1 MKLLVTE
8 SQLEVIIAHIAESR
22 KPKEEVLEEGW
33 KEVVLGA
40 AMLMGIGL
48 TGVNAQTAKNALNNQ
63 DILNKIEKTLEGPQI
78 DKLAQTLED
87 GGLENA
93 MDKIQANA
101 DQIETN
107 FEYAAKKKGLTTSV
121 QIYNTKST
129 KKAGEKIKQG
139 YAVEDIEVTQ
149 DTVWTS
155 SQEIELGNTLE
166 VVFDANVFKTG
177 TYDLEDSVTN
187 ELKNTIESILMMGG
201 TINSIRIESSTDTEP
216 IKIGNEKLAQLRA
229 NSVEG
234 FISGMVK
241 VPIKIKTLPEQGPD
255 VFSTNMTSQERDSVR
270 KETAKY
276 RYVKVII
283 DSEVKPQPKQDVK
296 AFKVI
301 TSVKYTLVKANNLST
316 KNTTSDGF
324 KSTTKTFTLK
334 SITVDGVVNKCE
346 AFGVH

>member
-1 MKLLVTE
+1 MKLLISE

-22 KPKEEVLEEGW
+22 KPKEQVLEEGW

-78 DKLAQTLED
+78 EKLAQTLED

-101 DQIETN
+101 DQIEKN
-107 FEYAAKKKGLTTSV
+107 LEYAAKKKGLTTTV
-121 QIYNTKST
+121 QVYNTKST

-149 DTVWTS
+149 DTIWTPK
-155 SQEIELGNTLE
+155 QEIELGNTLE

-177 TYDLEDSVTN
+177 TFDLDDSVST

-201 TINSIRIESSTDTEP
+201 TINSIRIESSTDKEP
-216 IKIGNEKLAQLRA
+216 IRMGNDKLAQNRA
-229 NSVEG
+229 SSVENLING
-234 FISGMVK
+234 IVK
-241 VPIKIKTLPEQGPD
+241 APITIKTLPEQGPD
-255 VFSTNMTSQERDSVR
+255 VFSSNMTPQEKEIAR

-276 RYVKVII
+276 RYIKVVI
-283 DSEVKPQPKQDVK
+283 DSEVKPQPKQEVK
-296 AFKVI
+296 AFEVI
-301 TSVKYTLVKANNLST
+301 TKVKYTLVKTTNLST

-324 KSTTKTFTLK
+324 KKTTKTFTLK
-334 SITVDGVVNKCE
+334 NITVDGVVNKCE
-346 AFGVH
+346 AFGVN